1 VTPSPRRQELLE
13 RAYRYALVHGLADL
27 SLRPLASAIESS
39 PRVLLFLFGSKDGLV
54 RALIER
60 ARADELALLDR
71 VRDETS
77 RGDLATVVRTT
88 WRWLVDPSH
97 RPLLTL
103 WLEAYAR
110 SLTEPDG
117 PWAGFARQVVDD
129 WLAILA
135 AAQAPERAPARG
147 RGRGHGH
154 GGGAVERTLALAVL
168 RGALLDL
175 LATGDAARATGA
187 VEAYLRAVHDRAPRE
202 PDESGSRPLSGAPP
216 PALGFLS

>member
-1 VTPSPRRQELLE
+1 MTPSPRRQELLE
-13 RAYRYALVHGLADL
+13 RAYRYALRHGLADL

-60 ARADELALLDR
+60 ARADELALLER

-88 WRWLVDPSH
+88 WRWLVDPAH

-117 PWAGFARQVVDD
+117 PWGGFARQVVDD

-135 AAQAPERAPARG
+135 AAQAPAGHG
-147 RGRGHGH
+147 RGRGTA
-154 GGGAVERTLALAVL
+154 AVERTLALAVL

-175 LATGDAARATGA
+175 LATGDAARATAA
-187 VEAYLRAVHDRAPRE
+187 VEAYLRAVHDRAA
-202 PDESGSRPLSGAPP
+202 AP
-216 PALGFLS
+216 AN